1 MSQIFLLHILSLL
14 PSLLSA
20 TSYQLRPHG
29 HVTVNISVPEKPLKH
44 SSIFTSLSITAST
57 TAASNLNDDGSSIL
71 LSAFHAGF
79 LNYWSLDA
87 NEEFQGASKELC
99 ESPKNLGGKE
109 ELASYVS
116 VSAFSTSSTEQAVK
130 FNASWE
136 EAELQLGRVKNIS
149 LRTGSSKVSR
159 NNFPSET
166 TESPTLKVQVLYHPP
181 SADYNKG
188 ESYLLSLS
196 SPTDDC
202 FLVAIRSLSKL
213 KNVLKLPRLNPLYS
227 WLRVSFVHNSDGPEV
242 PKF

>member
-136 EAELQLGRVKNIS
+136 EAELQLDRVKNIS

-159 NNFPSET
+159 NNFPYET
-166 TESPTLKVQVLYHPP
+166 SSKFES
-181 SADYNKG
+181 AG
-188 ESYLLSLS
+188 SL
-196 SPTDDC
+196 P
-202 FLVAIRSLSKL
+202 LAIC
-213 KNVLKLPRLNPLYS
+213 
-227 WLRVSFVHNSDGPEV
+227 
-242 PKF
+242 